1 MPPRRR
7 TNKEPRSSAQE
18 AVYCDLCETAFV
30 QMHCDTC
37 NGNFCTACVGEHVAS
52 DEIFDHRVVKFRS
65 MNSNPLYPDCASHDN
80 ELCAT
85 YCNQCEIPI
94 CLSCIT
100 MDLHPGHKLSK
111 ILEVLEKKKS
121 QVSKDKSELKQ
132 TIYPTYQH
140 IASDIQDIIAQLE
153 NGYEDLTTAI
163 TEHGEDLHK
172 EINKLIKGR
181 KKKAKKMKAKQ
192 MQSLQK
198 KLDEVNEKLSNIK
211 DEIHLFDNV
220 LDSNDISKLK
230 SFEGNLEKYSKI
242 PDKILPFLPK
252 FTPRKVFEDT
262 LCELFGNLSSFSYS
276 SDESGYWFKTEE
288 DFPVAEFSPQVVKL
302 LDEPKIVATI
312 KTDYILLKN
321 VACLS
326 GDSFWTCGNGNIMK
340 LYSIEQDLKLKS
352 IKTLSG
358 CTTASI
364 TVTPNGDF
372 VFADYED
379 ESVNIV
385 KNKKIEA
392 VIRLQGWRP
401 RGVCG
406 TSSGDLL
413 VTMVSEDKE
422 QSKVMRYSGSTEK
435 QSIQYDVDGQPLY
448 QCAVYITVNRNQ
460 DICVTDHRG
469 RAIVVVNKAGKLRFR
484 YKGES
489 HIGRNEQFYPQG
501 ITTDSQSHILIA
513 NTGYGS
519 SSKNCIHIIDQ
530 DGQFI
535 SYIDC
540 GLNSPWGICTD
551 TDDNLF
557 VAEYS
562 GKKVKKVKYQQ
573 CTNDIETMV

>member
-111 ILEVLEKKKS
+111 IPEVLEKKKS

-140 IASDIQDIIAQLE
+140 IASDIKDIIAQLE

-230 SFEGNLEKYSKI
+230 SFEGNLEKYRKI

-276 SDESGYWFKTEE
+276 SDESGYCFKTEE

-326 GDSFWTCGNGNIMK
+326 GDRFWTCGNGNIMK
-340 LYSIEQDLKLKS
+340 LYSF
-352 IKTLSG
+352 KT
-358 CTTASI
+358 
-364 TVTPNGDF
+364 
-372 VFADYED
+372 
-379 ESVNIV
+379 
-385 KNKKIEA
+385 
-392 VIRLQGWRP
+392 
-401 RGVCG
+401 
-406 TSSGDLL
+406 
-413 VTMVSEDKE
+413 
-422 QSKVMRYSGSTEK
+422 
-435 QSIQYDVDGQPLY
+435 
-448 QCAVYITVNRNQ
+448 
-460 DICVTDHRG
+460 
-469 RAIVVVNKAGKLRFR
+469 
-484 YKGES
+484 
-489 HIGRNEQFYPQG
+489 
-501 ITTDSQSHILIA
+501 
-513 NTGYGS
+513 
-519 SSKNCIHIIDQ
+519 
-530 DGQFI
+530 
-535 SYIDC
+535 
-540 GLNSPWGICTD
+540 
-551 TDDNLF
+551 
-557 VAEYS
+557 
-562 GKKVKKVKYQQ
+562 
-573 CTNDIETMV
+573 